1 MVSAFLRLLQR
12 EWSGLHQAAFLLAAS
27 SLLSQCLGL
36 VRDRL
41 LAGSFGAGRELDIYY
56 AAFRIPDLLYVT
68 VASFVSVTVLI
79 PILTQYREGD
89 TRAHEGKFVSRVA
102 TIFAVIMFF
111 VSLLLVLIMPTLAA
125 IIAPGFDALALK
137 ELTLL
142 ARIMLLSP
150 FLLGLSGVFGSVTQ
164 MEKRFILYALAP
176 ILYNLGIILGLI
188 FLFPFLGLPGLA
200 CGVALGALS
209 HLLIQFPALRMAGY
223 RFVPQFPHGDE
234 WHELRHLIAV
244 SIPRTITLAA
254 HQLSLTGLF
263 ALASFLEVG
272 SIAVFTFAWNLQS
285 VPLAL
290 LGVSYSVAAFPT
302 LSLLHAKGE
311 REQFVGYIREA
322 ARHLIFWSL
331 PLSALAIV
339 LRAHIVRI
347 ILGTGSFD
355 WVATRLTAAA
365 FALFV
370 ISLVA
375 QNLVLLFVRGYY
387 ACGRTRVPLVVN
399 SLSSLGIIAL
409 APLLTWIF
417 NHTPYF
423 ARVLERLLRVE
434 GLPGTAALMLPLA
447 FVIGLMINVVIIWVL
462 FERDHGKFFSTI
474 YDTVYQSLATAL
486 LVGTSAYY
494 ALTAVQGFFDTQTF
508 SGIALQG
515 CIAGGL
521 GIAAGILLLTIFNNR
536 ELNELA
542 SALQKKIGRRKL
554 VLPEPEGL

>member
-1 MVSAFLRLLQR
+1 MVSAFLRLLKK
-12 EWSGLHQAAFLLAAS
+12 EWSGLHQAAFLLAATS
-27 SLLSQCLGL
+27 FLSQCLGL
-36 VRDRL
+36 LRDRL

-79 PILTQYREGD
+79 PILTQYREHSS
-89 TRAHEGKFVSRVA
+89 REQEGRFVSRAATVFALAMMVISLVVA
-102 TIFAVIMFF
+102 
-111 VSLLLVLIMPTLAA
+111 LIMPILAR
-125 IIAPGFDALALK
+125 IIAPGFDALALQ

-164 MEKRFILYALAP
+164 MEKRFVLYALAP
-176 ILYNLGIILGLI
+176 VLYNIGIIVGLI
-188 FLFPFLGLPGLA
+188 LFFPFLGLSGLA
-200 CGVALGALS
+200 LGVALGALC
-209 HLLIQFPALRMAGY
+209 HLLVQFPALRMAGY
-223 RFVPQFPHGDE
+223 RFVPQLPHGDE
-234 WHELRHLIAV
+234 WHELRHIIAI

-263 ALASFLEVG
+263 ALASLLEVG
-272 SIAVFTFAWNLQS
+272 SIAVFTLAWNLQS

-302 LSLLHAKGE
+302 LSLLHARGE

-339 LRAHIVRI
+339 LRAHVVRV
-347 ILGTGSFD
+347 ILGSGSFD

-370 ISLVA
+370 VSLVA

-387 ACGRTRVPLVVN
+387 ASGKTRIPLIVN
-399 SLSSLGIIAL
+399 SLSSIGIIVI
-409 APLLTWIF
+409 APLLTWLF
-417 NHTPYF
+417 NHAPF
-423 ARVLERLLRVE
+423 FSRIIERLLRVE
-434 GLPGTAALMLPLA
+434 GLPGTSALMMPLSFA
-447 FVIGLMINVVIIWVL
+447 IGLVINVVIIWIL
-462 FERDHGKFFSTI
+462 FERDYGRFFSTI
-474 YDTVYQSLATAL
+474 YDTLYQSLTTAL
-486 LVGTSAYY
+486 LVGTTSYY
-494 ALTAVQGFFDTQTF
+494 ALIAVQGFFNTETF
-508 SGIALQG
+508 LGIALQG
-515 CIAGGL
+515 LTAGGF
-521 GIAAGILLLTIFNNR
+521 GVAAGILLLIIFDNR
-536 ELNELA
+536 ELKELTT
-542 SALQKKIGRRKL
+542 ALQKKVTSRKL